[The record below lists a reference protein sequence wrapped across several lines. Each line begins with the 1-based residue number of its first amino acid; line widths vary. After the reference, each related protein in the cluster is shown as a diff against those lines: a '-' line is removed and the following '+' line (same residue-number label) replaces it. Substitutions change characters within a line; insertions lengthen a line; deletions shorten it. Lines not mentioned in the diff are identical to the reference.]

1 MKKKDILNREQYYID
16 KLKPKYNILKTAYS
30 SLGLNHT
37 DVTKNKMSKLALGRT
52 FSEETRAKISAS
64 KLGQRGKIVQV
75 VDQNTGNTMEYV
87 SMTQAAKAFNVRPEK
102 VRRCILN
109 KTLLFEQYMLTIK
122 EK

>member
-1 MKKKDILNREQYYID
+1 
-16 KLKPKYNILKTAYS
+16 
-30 SLGLNHT
+30 
-37 DVTKNKMSKLALGRT
+37 
-52 FSEETRAKISAS
+52 
-64 KLGQRGKIVQV
+64 
-75 VDQNTGNTMEYV
+75 MEYV